1 MWNRKVVL
9 QRYKQQEKSE
19 GKSLHVVKA
28 RENPAEVLVPS
39 LCGEA
44 AWGPKGIPVLCKRAR
59 KNNNK
64 SDRAS
69 SNSMIVWTADIYIY
83 GAISRWKL
91 LR

>member
-44 AWGPKGIPVLCKRAR
+44 A
-59 KNNNK
+59 
-64 SDRAS
+64 
-69 SNSMIVWTADIYIY
+69 
-83 GAISRWKL
+83 
-91 LR
+91 